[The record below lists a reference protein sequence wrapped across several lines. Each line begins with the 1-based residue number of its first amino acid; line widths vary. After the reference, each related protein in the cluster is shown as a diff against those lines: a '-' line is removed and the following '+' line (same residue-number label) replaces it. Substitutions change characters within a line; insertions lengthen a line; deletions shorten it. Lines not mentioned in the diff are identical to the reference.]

1 MSIPTHYVLKIF
13 TDNPSLRV
21 EYETAKIKHN
31 ETIKPYLNN
40 ENVPFDAGVD
50 LFVPEDLFIEPN
62 SHSNKIHHGIH
73 CSMIKRSP
81 NECDRYVGYY
91 LYLRSS
97 TGSKTPLRL
106 SNHVGIIDAT
116 YRGEIMALFDN
127 ITSDVEAEPWKL
139 VQHQR
144 VVQLCAPDLGYPIVI
159 ELVDSKDNLGITER
173 GDGGFG
179 STGQ

>member
-1 MSIPTHYVLKIF
+1 MSMPTHYVLKIF
-13 TDNPSLRV
+13 AENPTLRA
-21 EYETAKIKHN
+21 EYETARDKHN
-31 ETIKPYLNN
+31 AMVQPYLDNQ
-40 ENVPFDAGVD
+40 NVPFDAG
-50 LFVPEDLFIEPN
+50 FDLFIPEYVCLK
-62 SHSNKIHHGIH
+62 SKSYSNKIRHGIH
-73 CSMIKRSP
+73 CSMVKRAP
-81 NECDRYVGYY
+81 NDCDRDVGYY

-97 TGSKTPLRL
+97 IGSKTPLRL
-106 SNHVGIIDAT
+106 SNHVGVIDAT

-127 ITSDVEAEPWKL
+127 ISSIVEPWTL

-144 VVQLCAPDLGYPIVI
+144 VVQLCAPDLGYPIVV